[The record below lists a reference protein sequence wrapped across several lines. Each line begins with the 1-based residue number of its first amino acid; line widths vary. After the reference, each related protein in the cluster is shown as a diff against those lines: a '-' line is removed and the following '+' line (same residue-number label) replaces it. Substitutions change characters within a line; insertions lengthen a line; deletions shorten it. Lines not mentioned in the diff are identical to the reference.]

1 VEMDVR
7 LTLTSAGVCLALLLG
22 ACSPGE
28 EKRQVS
34 LEEKTAQ
41 FEKSLDAITDP
52 KLKEAVAELGGSLLL
67 LERAQLKLDSKPV
80 ETEYGDDALAVLK
93 HYPTPQAL
101 VDTYING
108 LFVLRKDS
116 SSDYLIDLQPVFPF
130 NFNIPAAFLFPHGLE
145 WQSVTLNNKRVIAFQ
160 PEWSETD
167 PGIQLSPS
175 SSNLTSPD
183 DLTVTYPFIE
193 GLDIDHKNQPQP
205 VSLQGKLEVIAPR
218 RLYSFDLTK
227 KDVGQTRTNDNLS
240 VTLLKL
246 THNYAEIEFNNNAPL
261 APEIDETPLNPLI
274 VQARDAT
281 GQFLTRSGSINETA
295 SQIAFYQQQLA
306 KMQQQKTWTDAFGK
320 QLDEEQRAFEKQQ
333 THHYSKVY
341 FNGPIET
348 LEVSLLDFSGAT
360 VTRKDLNLPIRRFD
374 RHTTEK
380 TIQPLSFPVVVYDD
394 QASTWLKGA
403 ALTEEQLKKGVN
415 ISQSVDDPSA
425 ARVEFSHLKSFNDE
439 LLGSSFNP
447 GDSPVSFFTE
457 DSRGK
462 RDEPIELPAEAYQV
476 DPLRGTITYD
486 LNLFPETPA
495 YVVGSMPLFLA
506 TVEKKPLDAHQLPK
520 GLELKG
526 NALVVDLKVFPDQDW
541 RFFAKDDSGNYLKE
555 ILAVNHD
562 ASAEGPGLFAV
573 HYFYGQPTQLETYQR
588 TDLTTVQ
595 YGFEVKLDKA
605 DTSHLVQ

>member
-1 VEMDVR
+1 MDVR
-7 LTLTSAGVCLALLLG
+7 LPLTSAGICLALLMT
-22 ACSPGE
+22 ACSPSD
-28 EKRQVS
+28 EKHQVS

-52 KLKEAVAELGGSLLL
+52 KLKDAVAELGGSLLL
-67 LERAQLKLDSKPV
+67 LERAQLKLDSKPA
-80 ETEYGDDALAVLK
+80 ETEYGEDVLAVLK

-101 VDTYING
+101 VDTFING

-116 SSDYLIDLQPVFPF
+116 SSDYLTDLQPVFPF
-130 NFNIPAAFLFPHGLE
+130 AFSIPAAFLFPHGLE
-145 WQSVTLNNKRVIAFQ
+145 WQSVTLSNKRVIAFQ

-175 SSNLTSPD
+175 SSTLTNPD
-183 DLTVTYPFIE
+183 DLTVAYPYIE
-193 GLDIDHKNQPQP
+193 GLDIDPNKQPQP

-227 KDVGQTRTNDNLS
+227 KDVGQPRTNDNLS

-246 THNYAEIEFNNNAPL
+246 TNNYAEVEFNNSAPL
-261 APEIDETPLNPLI
+261 APEIGETPLNPLI

-295 SQIAFYQQQLA
+295 AQIAFYQQQLA
-306 KMQQQKTWTDAFGK
+306 KMQQQKTWSEAFGK
-320 QLDEEQRAFEKQQ
+320 QLDEEQRQFEKQQ

-348 LEVSLLDFSGAT
+348 LEVSLLDFSAAT
-360 VTRKDLNLPIRRFD
+360 VTRKDLNLPVRRFD

-380 TIQPLSFPVVVYDD
+380 TIQPLNMPVVVYDD
-394 QASTWLKGA
+394 QATAWLKGA
-403 ALTEEQLKKGVN
+403 TLTEEQLKKGVS
-415 ISQSVDDPSA
+415 ISQSVEDPSA

-439 LLGSSFNP
+439 LLGTSFNP

-462 RDEPIELPAEAYQV
+462 RDEPIELPPEAYQV

-495 YVVGSMPLFLA
+495 YVVGSVPLFLA
-506 TVEKKPLDAHQLPK
+506 TVEKKALDAHQLPK
-520 GLELKG
+520 GLELKN

-562 ASAEGPGLFAV
+562 ASTEGPALFAV
-573 HYFYGQPTQLETYQR
+573 HYFYGQPTHLETYQR
-588 TDLTTVQ
+588 TDLATVQ

-605 DTSHLVQ
+605 DISHLAQ

>member
-1 VEMDVR
+1 MDVR
-7 LTLTSAGVCLALLLG
+7 LPLTSAGICLALVLG

-28 EKRQVS
+28 EKHQVS

-52 KLKEAVAELGGSLLL
+52 KLKDAVAELGGSLLL

-101 VDTYING
+101 VDTFING

-116 SSDYLIDLQPVFPF
+116 SSDYLTDLQPVFPF

-145 WQSVTLNNKRVIAFQ
+145 WQSVTLSNKRVVAFQ

-175 SSNLTSPD
+175 SSNLNNPD

-193 GLDIDHKNQPQP
+193 GLDIDHKSQPQP

-218 RLYSFDLTK
+218 RLYSFNLTK
-227 KDVGQTRTNDNLS
+227 KDVGQTRTDDNLS

-246 THNYAEIEFNNNAPL
+246 SHNYAEIEFNNSAPL
-261 APEIDETPLNPLI
+261 APELGDTPLNPLI
-274 VQARDAT
+274 VQARDTT

-295 SQIAFYQQQLA
+295 AQIAFYQQQLA
-306 KMQQQKTWTDAFGK
+306 KMQQQKTWSEAFGK
-320 QLDEEQRAFEKQQ
+320 QLDEEQRAFEKKQ

-374 RHTTEK
+374 RNTTEK
-380 TIQPLSFPVVVYDD
+380 TIQPLSLPVVVYDD
-394 QASTWLKGA
+394 EAATWLKGA
-403 ALTEEQLKKGVN
+403 TLTEEQLKKGVS

-425 ARVEFSHLKSFNDE
+425 ARVEFSHLRSFNDE
-439 LLGSSFNP
+439 LLGSSFTP

-486 LNLFPETPA
+486 LNLFAQTPA

-506 TVEKKPLDAHQLPK
+506 TVEKNTLDVHRLPK

-541 RFFAKDDSGNYLKE
+541 HFFAKDDSGNYLKE

-562 ASAEGPGLFAV
+562 ASTEGPGLFAV

>member
-1 VEMDVR
+1 MDVR

-360 VTRKDLNLPIRRFD
+360 VTRKDLNLPVRRFD

-462 RDEPIELPAEAYQV
+462 RDEPIELPSEAYQV

>member
-1 VEMDVR
+1 MDVR

-52 KLKEAVAELGGSLLL
+52 KLKDAVAELGGSLLL

-175 SSNLTSPD
+175 SSNLTNPD

-246 THNYAEIEFNNNAPL
+246 THNYAEIEFNNNAAL
-261 APEIDETPLNPLI
+261 APEIGETPLNPLI

-306 KMQQQKTWTDAFGK
+306 KMQQQKTWSEAFGK

-360 VTRKDLNLPIRRFD
+360 VTRKDLNLPVRRFD

>member
-1 VEMDVR
+1 MDVR

-52 KLKEAVAELGGSLLL
+52 KLKDAVAELGGSLLL

-261 APEIDETPLNPLI
+261 APEIDETPLNPVI

-360 VTRKDLNLPIRRFD
+360 VTRKDLNLPVRRFD

>member
-1 VEMDVR
+1 MDVR

-52 KLKEAVAELGGSLLL
+52 KLKDAVAELGGSLLL

-193 GLDIDHKNQPQP
+193 GLNIDHKNQPQP

-261 APEIDETPLNPLI
+261 APELDETPLNPLI

-333 THHYSKVY
+333 THHYTKVY

-360 VTRKDLNLPIRRFD
+360 VTRKDLNLLVRRFD

-506 TVEKKPLDAHQLPK
+506 TVEKKTLDGHQLPK
-520 GLELKG
+520 GLELKS

>member
-1 VEMDVR
+1 MDVR

-28 EKRQVS
+28 EKRQVG

-360 VTRKDLNLPIRRFD
+360 VTRKDLNLPVRRFD

>member
-1 VEMDVR
+1 MDGR
-7 LTLTSAGVCLALLLG
+7 LPLTSAGICLALLLS
-22 ACSPGE
+22 ACSPSD

-41 FEKSLDAITDP
+41 FEKSLDAIEDP
-52 KLKEAVAELGGSLLL
+52 KLKDAVSELGGSLLL

-80 ETEYGDDALAVLK
+80 ETEYGEDALAVLK

-108 LFVLRKDS
+108 LFVLHKES
-116 SSDYLIDLQPVFPF
+116 SSDYLTDLQPVFPF
-130 NFNIPAAFLFPHGLE
+130 NFSIPAAFLFPHGLQ
-145 WQSVTLNNKRVIAFQ
+145 WQSVTLSNKRVIAFQ

-175 SSNLTSPD
+175 SSNLTNPD

-193 GLDIDHKNQPQP
+193 GLDVDINNQPQP
-205 VSLQGKLEVIAPR
+205 VSLQGKVEVIAPR

-240 VTLLKL
+240 ISLLKL
-246 THNYAEIEFNNNAPL
+246 ADNYAEIEFSNSAPL
-261 APEIDETPLNPLI
+261 APEIAETPLNPLI

-281 GQFLTRSGSINETA
+281 GQFLSRSGSINETA
-295 SQIAFYQQQLA
+295 AQIAFYEKQLA
-306 KMQQQKTWTDAFGK
+306 KMQQQKLWSESLEK
-320 QLDEEQRAFEKQQ
+320 QLNEEQRTFEKQQ
-333 THHYSKVY
+333 KRHYSKVY

-348 LEVSLLDFSGAT
+348 LEVSLLDFSSVT

-374 RHTTEK
+374 RHTMAK
-380 TIQPLSFPVVVYDD
+380 TIQPLNLPVVVYDD
-394 QASTWLKGA
+394 NAATWLKGA
-403 ALTEEQLKKGVN
+403 TLTEEQLKQGVRIN
-415 ISQSVDDPSA
+415 QSVEDPSA
-425 ARVEFSHLKSFNDE
+425 ARVEFTHLRTFNDE
-439 LLGSSFNP
+439 LLGTSFNP

-457 DSRGK
+457 DSSGK
-462 RDEPIELPAEAYQV
+462 RDEPIELPPEAYEV

-486 LNLFPETPA
+486 LNLFPQTPA
-495 YVVGSMPLFLA
+495 FVVGSIPLFLA
-506 TVEKKPLDAHQLPK
+506 SVDKQTVDAHQLPR

-526 NALVVDLKVFPDQDW
+526 NALVVDSKVFAEQDW

-555 ILAVNHD
+555 ILAVSHD
-562 ASAEGPGLFAV
+562 ASTEGPALFSV
-573 HYFYGQPTQLETYQR
+573 HYFYGQPTRLETYQR
-588 TDLTTVQ
+588 TDLATVQ

-605 DTSHLVQ
+605 DMSGQPQ

>member
-1 VEMDVR
+1 MDVR

-130 NFNIPAAFLFPHGLE
+130 NFNVPAAFLFPHGLE

-360 VTRKDLNLPIRRFD
+360 VTRKDLNLPVRRFD